1 MIKMAIFDL
10 DDTLI
15 DTSSFKE
22 KRDNGEWDKLP
33 LYINNFT
40 VIGNAID
47 AINKL
52 REKDVVIG
60 IMTTSK
66 RDYATQV
73 ASHFNIDYDELCAYE
88 DLIYRSDDFTTLKTN
103 SICHLR
109 RCYHLQAN
117 EVLFIGDSYKDYKAC
132 EETNTMFITHS
143 GSQAYSDFS
152 GKLLSVNSYDELIEA
167 YDYLKDN
174 SSHIVHQR
182 EHENFGNFT
191 TFSNYLTDIYPNIPH
206 QQNRKI
212 SYDSMHKR
220 VLDLKANS
228 KKSLINWLQLL
239 DNIQLKDYISDI
251 KFVTR
256 VLSSSE
262 TSIDTNNIV
271 ALDIIAFCI
280 ADNIGAT
287 YKTDLLIKSSTHDKL
302 SQSGHGF
309 DGRKEIIDGKYSF
322 TNNPN
327 DNILVIDDIITTG
340 ATFNE
345 IKRAITSV
353 STDTN
358 IEFCSI
364 AQSLPYE
371 REKYVENINNSN
383 YFHCANESIDTV
395 KLYHTYLIYYIL
407 ILSPEEKKEIN
418 RSGNYLSGIVN
429 IRDKTILDE
438 NHNYIYF
445 RIVMDSN
452 GQIEIEQTIC
462 NFFNDLSECK
472 SYSNLKTP
480 SFIKDMI
487 ESLYNQLNS

>member
-10 DDTLI
+10 DDTLV

-73 ASHFNIDYDELCAYE
+73 ASHFNIYYDELCAYE

-109 RCYHLQAN
+109 RCYHLRVN

-132 EETNTMFITHS
+132 EETNTMFITHAN
-143 GSQAYSDFS
+143 SQAHSDFG
-152 GKLLSVNSYDELIEA
+152 GKLISVNSYDELTEA

-174 SSHIVHQR
+174 SSHIVHRR
-182 EHENFGNFT
+182 EHENFGNFI

-206 QQNRKI
+206 QQNRKV

-220 VLDLKANS
+220 VLDLKDR
-228 KKSLINWLQLL
+228 KIKSLINWLQLL
-239 DNIQLKDYISDI
+239 VNMPLKTYFPNIQ
-251 KFVTR
+251 FVTR
-256 VLSSSE
+256 ALGSSE
-262 TSIDTNNIV
+262 MSINRNNIE
-271 ALDIIAFCI
+271 ALDIITFCI
-280 ADNIGAT
+280 AHNIGAE
-287 YKTDLLIKSSTHDKL
+287 YKTDLLYKSSTHDKL
-302 SQSGHGF
+302 SHSGHGF
-309 DGRKEIIDGKYSF
+309 DGRKEIIDGKYTFS
-322 TNNPN
+322 NNQMG
-327 DNILVIDDIITTG
+327 NILVFDDIITTG

-345 IKRAITSV
+345 IKRAITSLN
-353 STDTN
+353 TGIN
-358 IEFCSI
+358 LQFCSI

-371 REKYVENINNSN
+371 GAKYVENINNSN
-383 YFHCANESIDTV
+383 YFHCANESIETV
-395 KLYHTYLIYYIL
+395 KLYHAYLIYYIL
-407 ILSPEEKKEIN
+407 TLSSEEQKKITS
-418 RSGNYLSGIVN
+418 SGNYLSGVVN
-429 IRDKTILDE
+429 TRDKVIFGE
-438 NHNYIYF
+438 NYNYMYF
-445 RIVMDSN
+445 RVMMDSE
-452 GQIEIEQTIC
+452 GQIVIEQTIC
-462 NFFNDLSECK
+462 NFFNNLNECK
-472 SYSNLKTP
+472 SYSNVRTP
-480 SFIKDMI
+480 QFVKNTI
-487 ESLYNQLNS
+487 ESLYNQFNS